1 MFTQTTGDCR
11 SWNYAMLGTQ
21 NTARTTDMVHRVQTW
36 MIDDFDG
43 ESHATETVTFALDGV
58 GYEIDLSS
66 PNAGKLRE
74 VIRPWQQNGRR
85 VGNQKR
91 GATQRGKT
99 APAAPRIDPSQ
110 ARAIRE
116 WAGANGYTVS
126 PRGKIPAA
134 VHEAFEAA
142 HS

>member
-1 MFTQTTGDCR
+1 
-11 SWNYAMLGTQ
+11 
-21 NTARTTDMVHRVQTW
+21 MVQRLQTW

-43 ESHATETVTFALDGV
+43 ASRATETVAFALDGV
-58 GYEIDLSS
+58 GYEIDLSAG
-66 PNAGKLRE
+66 NAGKLRD

-85 VGNQKR
+85 VRNQKR
-91 GATQRGKT
+91 SASTQRAK
-99 APAAPRIDPSQ
+99 PASATPRIDPSQ

-116 WAGANGYTVS
+116 WAGDNGYTVS